1 MMAGNKNYIK
11 ILEDLNAKYDEVKE
25 RANDIKVSVKSEES
39 NISRL
44 QSEIETKYGRKYDT
58 EEQLDEAIAEKE
70 ARLEDV
76 INKIQERL
84 YV

>member
-1 MMAGNKNYIK
+1 MAGNKNYIK
-11 ILEDLNAKYDEVKE
+11 ILEDLNTKYDEVKE